1 MTNQLVT
8 DVLWLNDQH
17 SLPVVTWRVCNFNLS
32 GQITNYPE
40 SSWINGFIMVDRS
53 PVSKYTPQR
62 SMLNSVLVSFQQR
75 FFNNTLFKF
84 NTRWSQSVHRRLVSW
99 QTMAS
104 TPLESTH
111 AALAVTEEADA
122 GVASSAATGACKL
135 VLWPGHSLLLF
146 FFLLSP
152 STCLSLLRLSVS
164 RDEIITSL
172 TCSFCVSEKC
182 LFWCLFT
189 FCPGRLD
196 QCHLSDFL
204 ETLGKWISMVEC
216 YVISFAKM

>member
-1 MTNQLVT
+1 MQIHCSLRRSWWLRGVFIFGKTEILRPLVLSEVVGG
-8 DVLWLNDQH
+8 DMSASRDMENGVQFQ
-17 SLPVVTWRVCNFNLS
+17 SL
-32 GQITNYPE
+32 TNYPE

-164 RDEIITSL
+164 RH
-172 TCSFCVSEKC
+172 
-182 LFWCLFT
+182 
-189 FCPGRLD
+189 G
-196 QCHLSDFL
+196 Q
-204 ETLGKWISMVEC
+204 
-216 YVISFAKM
+216 